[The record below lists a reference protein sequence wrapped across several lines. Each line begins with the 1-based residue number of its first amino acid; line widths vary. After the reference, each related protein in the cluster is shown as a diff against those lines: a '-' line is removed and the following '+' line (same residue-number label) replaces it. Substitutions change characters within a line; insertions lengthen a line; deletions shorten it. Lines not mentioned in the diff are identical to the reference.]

1 MFALGLGLYVAQSLC
16 ALCGLELVS
25 GRAAGVS
32 QGGHGRLTG
41 WVLGG
46 PLDDLIFHG
55 DSTKFNGIYY
65 KVIWKMNNDG
75 YSIV

>member
-32 QGGHGRLTG
+32 QGGRGPQWG
-41 WVLGG
+41 GSMDG

-55 DSTKFNGIYY
+55 DSMKFNGIYY
-65 KVIWKMNNDG
+65 KVIYG
-75 YSIV
+75 R

>member
-32 QGGHGRLTG
+32 QGGVH
-41 WVLGG
+41 WI
-46 PLDDLIFHG
+46 DLFHG
-55 DSTKFNGIYY
+55 DSMACCIWVYIYTIY
-65 KVIWKMNNDG
+65 IYVYI
-75 YSIV
+75 

>member
-32 QGGHGRLTG
+32 QGGRGPQWG
-41 WVLGG
+41 GSIG
-46 PLDDLIFHG
+46 PLDDLVFHG
-55 DSTKFNGIYY
+55 D
-65 KVIWKMNNDG
+65 
-75 YSIV
+75 